1 MPGDDGERAGGQR
14 ISRDTTGDGDGD
26 GDGDGRDNVIAGPP
40 GPVKS
45 VARHTTEP
53 REEFA

>member
-1 MPGDDGERAGGQR
+1 MPGDDGERAGGPR
-14 ISRDTTGDGDGD
+14 ISRDTTDVGD
-26 GDGDGRDNVIAGPP
+26 GDGDGRDNVIAGRP
-40 GPVKS
+40 GPVKP